1 MPALPDR
8 QRVGSSVQRGF
19 FLIEAMVAILIFAL
33 GILGLVA
40 MGGTAVSS
48 QSDAQY
54 RTEASSL
61 ADAIAAQIAL
71 GIVRTDDASK
81 ALSLS
86 NFAHQP
92 NPPPT
97 TSPAPCSFTGTALTS
112 GSARLRGCV
121 SRTTSRIVSLC
132 SSKTRSKARLGSAE
146 RSLACRSAARSSA
159 LALRGSRYLPP
170 ELVPASTKGSCFRAA
185 SLPKVKAA
193 AVRTSRTTP
202 QVRTP

>member
-1 MPALPDR
+1 MAVAARRRRSRSAAPLRRSSSTALAPRAADRIRSTSRILLLEAAACTSAASASPSRRAGRSPRATRPRPPPQETAVPALPDR
-8 QRVGSSVQRGF
+8 QRAAASVQRGF

-86 NFAHQP
+86 
-92 NPPPT
+92 
-97 TSPAPCSFTGTALTS
+97 
-112 GSARLRGCV
+112 
-121 SRTTSRIVSLC
+121 
-132 SSKTRSKARLGSAE
+132 
-146 RSLACRSAARSSA
+146 
-159 LALRGSRYLPP
+159 
-170 ELVPASTKGSCFRAA
+170 
-185 SLPKVKAA
+185 
-193 AVRTSRTTP
+193 
-202 QVRTP
+202 